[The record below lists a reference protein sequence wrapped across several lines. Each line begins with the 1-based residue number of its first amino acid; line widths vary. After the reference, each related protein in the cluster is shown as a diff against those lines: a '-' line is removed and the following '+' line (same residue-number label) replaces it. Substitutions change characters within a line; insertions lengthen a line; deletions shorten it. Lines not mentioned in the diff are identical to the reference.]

1 MSLKSD
7 PRTWTD
13 ARHRRGLEGERV
25 AARYLIARGWRLEG
39 HRFRMGRLEID
50 LVMRR
55 LDLVVFVEVKTRET
69 TRYGSAVEAVTWT
82 KRREIERVAQ
92 AWIERRG
99 RERDTYRFD
108 VIAVTLHTPGG
119 PSVVHVPN
127 AFRAGWR

>member
-13 ARHRRGLEGERV
+13 QRHLRGLEGERV
-25 AARYLIARGWRLEG
+25 AARYLLARGWRLEA

-55 LDLVVFVEVKTRET
+55 LDLVAFVEVKTRET
-69 TRYGSAVEAVTWT
+69 NRYGSAVEAVTWT

-92 AWIERRG
+92 AWIDRHGRRS
-99 RERDTYRFD
+99 DTYRLD
-108 VIAVTLHTPGG
+108 VIGVTLHSPGG
-119 PSVVHVPN
+119 PTVVHVPD

>member
-13 ARHRRGLEGERV
+13 ARQLRGLEGERV
-25 AARYLIARGWRLEG
+25 AARYLIARGWSLEA

-50 LVMRR
+50 LIMRR
-55 LDLVVFVEVKTRET
+55 LDLVAFVEVKTRET
-69 TRYGSAVEAVTWT
+69 TRYGSAVEAVTAT

-92 AWIERRG
+92 AWMDRRG
-99 RERDTYRFD
+99 RANDTYRFD
-108 VIAVTLHTPGG
+108 VIGVTLHTPGG
-119 PSVVHVPN
+119 PTVLHVPD